1 MEINDRVLHKSGS
14 KGTVKEVT
22 REWVYV
28 QLDGSNMAFPYKA
41 EWLGIIEGEGDHGE
55 DANHG

>member
-1 MEINDRVLHKSGS
+1 MKKDDRVLHKSGS

-28 QLDGSNMAFPYKA
+28 ALDGSSMAFPYKS
-41 EWLGIIEGEGDHGE
+41 EWLEIIEGEGE
-55 DANHG
+55 Q

>member
-1 MEINDRVLHKSGS
+1 MKKDDRVLHKSGS

-28 QLDGSNMAFPYKA
+28 ALDGSSMVFPYKA
-41 EWLGIIEGEGDHGE
+41 EWLEVIEGEGDHGQQSS
-55 DANHG
+55 D

>member
-28 QLDGSNMAFPYKA
+28 QPDGSNMAFPYKA
-41 EWLGIIEGEGDHGE
+41 EWLTVIEGEGDTT
-55 DANHG
+55 